1 MPSRR
6 LLLRSISR
14 AIGVATSLVVCAAGA
29 RAGQATVQSLLER
42 GALNEAVQRAEADRG
57 NPESTYLAAQAL
69 VKMDNTDR
77 ARGEFAQLRE
87 GGADDWKAI
96 GESGEAMTAGDLD
109 AARAAADRAVAANGD
124 NPYAHYQKGIVATRQ
139 SRFQDAANAFGR
151 STEIKPDLAYAHYYA
166 GIAHQRLKEIPKMA
180 EHLEYFIKLAP
191 EAPERATVTSILR
204 TVRP

>member
-1 MPSRR
+1 MRSKR
-6 LLLRSISR
+6 LLMGSLPF
-14 AIGVATSLVVCAAGA
+14 ALGLVVIGVAASDAH
-29 RAGQATVQSLLER
+29 GQQASVQSLFER
-42 GALNEAVQRAEADRG
+42 GALNEAIQRAEADRG

-69 VKMDNTDR
+69 VKMDNADR
-77 ARGEFAQLRE
+77 ARGEFARLRE
-87 GGADDWKAI
+87 GGGDDWKAI
-96 GESGEAMTAGDLD
+96 GESGDAMTAGDLD

-124 NPYAHYQKGIVATRQ
+124 NPYAHYQKGIIATRQ
-139 SRFQDAANAFGR
+139 SRFRDAADAFGR

-166 GIAHQRLKEIPKMA
+166 GIAHQRLKDLPKMA